1 VTGPDKIMFIR
12 HGEKAVT
19 APPIGV
25 NENGAPDK
33 HSLIV
38 RGWQRAGALVA
49 FFAHPS
55 RAGIATPATIFA
67 ATTSSDATIDSED
80 ARSFRAFETVQPL
93 QAKLGCAYRN
103 DIPVGAE
110 SQAAAEIAACQGVVL
125 VCWEHKRIPKIAAAF
140 VPDPPPWGERYDQ
153 VWVLDR
159 RTDGSYALSA
169 LNQDLLSGDA
179 PA

>member
-1 VTGPDKIMFIR
+1 MFIR
-12 HGEKAVT
+12 HGEKAGT
-19 APPIGV
+19 PPPVAV
-25 NENGAPDK
+25 NENGAADK

-49 FFAHPS
+49 FFAEPS

-67 ATTSSDATIDSED
+67 AATSSDATMDSED
-80 ARSFRAFETVQPL
+80 AHSFRASETVQPL

-110 SQAAAEIAACQGVVL
+110 TQAATEIAATQGVVL
-125 VCWEHKRIPKIAAAF
+125 VCWEHKRIPKIASAF
-140 VPDPPPWGERYDQ
+140 VPAPPQWGERYDQ
-153 VWVLDR
+153 VWILDR
-159 RTDGSYALSA
+159 DRDGSYALSV
-169 LNQDLLSGDA
+169 LNQDLLAGDA